1 MEKITKDFYLVEDW
15 VDFNKSSLE
24 SISKEYFTKKGMDAF
39 VKKGN
44 PHIIPHAVTTSLA
57 HAYNVASIFKNNI
70 HIFPLDRKLRILECG
85 SGSGIFSRH
94 FLIAAQDLGFLD
106 RIELTISDFS
116 EQSLRHIKERKVLEG
131 FTENEHYSFLVL
143 NLLDSSTAVN
153 LDGDSVNLKEI
164 DLAVLNYVMD
174 ALPMIPLARNSDGLF
189 SKQQIRILSM
199 SDSEEED
206 IVNNTAYLSSLIVEQ
221 RWEPYDV
228 HSASNLEQ
236 DFFNIFSDLTV
247 EYSEGW
253 QSRYSY
259 GSLSALKL
267 LNSILSDNGMI
278 YIADIPSPFL
288 TKNQNQHYM
297 LFGNSKANY
306 INEDLMINYMQSL
319 GYSSLQKREANLSR
333 IIFCKNDSAM
343 TNKNFREFFLNAR
356 DLERF
361 LEIFSMFQ
369 TIKDSSLS
377 DVAKLLLDKLLEI
390 DNQSS
395 TALTFQ
401 GSYHLLNKNYE
412 KALDFYK
419 QAREIDF
426 SSAWD
431 LDFKISGTE
440 MFIE

>member
-57 HAYNVASIFKNNI
+57 HAHNVASIFKNNI

-174 ALPMIPLARNSDGLF
+174 ALPMIPLARNSDGSF
-189 SKQQIRILSM
+189 SKQQIRILSK
-199 SDSEEED
+199 SNSREKD
-206 IVNNTAYLSSLIVEQ
+206 IVNNTSYLSNLMIEY
-221 RWEPYDV
+221 RWVPYDV
-228 HSASNLEQ
+228 HLASDLEKE
-236 DFFNIFSDLTV
+236 FFDIFSDLTV
-247 EYSEGW
+247 NHLEGW

-259 GSLSALKL
+259 GILAALKS

-278 YIADIPSPFL
+278 YIADIPSPLL
-288 TKNQNQHYM
+288 TKQQNKHYM

-306 INEDLMINYMQSL
+306 INENLIMSYLHSL
-319 GYSSLQKREANLSR
+319 GYSSLEKREANLSR

-440 MFIE
+440 MFI

>member
-15 VDFNKSSLE
+15 VDFDKSSLE
-24 SISKEYFTKKGMDAF
+24 SISREYFTKKGMDAF

-44 PHIIPHAVTTSLA
+44 PHIIPHLVTTSIA

-70 HIFPLDRKLRILECG
+70 QTLPLDRKLRILECG

-106 RIELTISDFS
+106 RVELIVSDFS

-143 NLLDSSTAVN
+143 NLLDASTAVN

-174 ALPMIPLARNSDGLF
+174 ALPMIPLAKNSDGLF
-189 SKQQIRILSM
+189 SKQQIRILSK
-199 SDSEEED
+199 SDSEEND
-206 IVNNTAYLSSLIVEQ
+206 IINNTSYFSSLMIEQ

-228 HSASNLEQ
+228 HSASDLEQ
-236 DFFNIFSDLTV
+236 EFFNIFSDLTV
-247 EYSEGW
+247 DHSEDW

-278 YIADIPSPFL
+278 YIADIPSPL
-288 TKNQNQHYM
+288 LNKKQNQHYM

-306 INEDLMINYMQSL
+306 INEDLMISYLQSL
-319 GYSSLQKREANLSR
+319 GYSSLQKKEAGLAR
-333 IIFCKNDSAM
+333 IILCKNDSAT
-343 TNKNFREFFLNAR
+343 TNKKLREFFLNNHY
-356 DLERF
+356 LERF
-361 LEIFSMFQ
+361 IEIFTMFQ
-369 TIKDSSLS
+369 VIKDSSLS
-377 DVAKLLLDKLLEI
+377 DVAKILLDKLLEI

-395 TALTFQ
+395 LALTFQ
-401 GSYHLLNKNYE
+401 GSYHFLNKNYE
-412 KALDFYK
+412 KALEFYK

-426 SSAWD
+426 SAAWD
-431 LDFKISGTE
+431 LDYKISGTE
-440 MFIE
+440 MFV

>member
-1 MEKITKDFYLVEDW
+1 MEKITKEFYLVEDW
-15 VDFNKSSLE
+15 VDFDKSSLE
-24 SISKEYFTKKGMDAF
+24 SISREYFTKKGMDAF

-44 PHIIPHAVTTSLA
+44 PHIIPNLVTTSIA
-57 HAYNVASIFKNNI
+57 HAYDVASIFKNNI
-70 HIFPLDRKLRILECG
+70 HTLPVDRKLRILECG

-106 RIELTISDFS
+106 RIELIISDFS
-116 EQSLRHIKERKVLEG
+116 EQSLKHIKERKILEG
-131 FTENEHYSFLVL
+131 FIENEHYSFLNLDLL
-143 NLLDSSTAVN
+143 NSSTAVN
-153 LDGDSVNLKEI
+153 LNGDSVNLKDI

-174 ALPMIPLARNSDGLF
+174 ALPMIPLAKNPDGLF
-189 SKQQIRILSM
+189 YKQQIRILSS
-199 SDSEEED
+199 SDSEERD
-206 IVNNTAYLSSLIVEQ
+206 IVNNTSYLSSLMIEQ
-221 RWEPYDV
+221 RWEPYDL
-228 HSASNLEQ
+228 HSGSDLEQ
-236 DFFNIFSDLTV
+236 DFFNIFSDLTA
-247 EYSEGW
+247 EHPEGW

-278 YIADIPSPFL
+278 YIADIPSPLL
-288 TKNQNQHYM
+288 TKKQNQHYM

-319 GYSSLQKREANLSR
+319 GYSFLQKREANLSR
-333 IIFCKNDSAM
+333 IVFCKNDSAT
-343 TNKNFREFFLNAR
+343 TNKKFREFFLNVR
-356 DLERF
+356 DLQRF
-361 LEIFSMFQ
+361 VEIVSMFQ

-377 DVAKLLLDKLLEI
+377 DVAKILLDKLLEI

-395 TALTFQ
+395 LALTFQ

-431 LDFKISGTE
+431 LDYKISGTE
-440 MFIE
+440 MFI